1 MWSGLRPP
9 PFTVTQPVP
18 CLTPYS
24 WIVIAATMVTI
35 IFVFD
40 PLGGKMAPYPP
51 CIPEHLDSNNTNQ
64 LLTGLKTAAKSVW
77 ETRVQC
83 CCCCVGQ
90 DDNTRVAF
98 SSTADL
104 FSTYFSVSGRNLLW
118 SLSRFCQW
126 VCGTMGVCTKPCE
139 PPSCGVEDLYPLGVG
154 FGRQQ
159 LTARMAKPFLLL
171 VCFALRLSLL
181 KLTVAEALRELL
193 TLLLLPAPCWVCRR
207 APPCQVYLLLR
218 VEPKAS
224 CI

>member
-9 PFTVTQPVP
+9 PFTVTQPVLCVSP
-18 CLTPYS
+18 HS
-24 WIVIAATMVTI
+24 WIVIAATMLTI
-35 IFVFD
+35 VFVFD

-104 FSTYFSVSGRNLLW
+104 FSTYFSVSGRDLLW
-118 SLSRFCQW
+118 SLSPVSVNGSVGRW
-126 VCGTMGVCTKPCE
+126 VSTQSHV
-139 PPSCGVEDLYPLGVG
+139 SH
-154 FGRQQ
+154 
-159 LTARMAKPFLLL
+159 
-171 VCFALRLSLL
+171 
-181 KLTVAEALRELL
+181 
-193 TLLLLPAPCWVCRR
+193 
-207 APPCQVYLLLR
+207 CQV
-218 VEPKAS
+218 AS
-224 CI
+224 RTCTPWVRGWKHTAWVGLAGSS